1 MMRCSFCDSEFEY
14 NGKVFVKKD
23 GKPLFFCSGKCQ
35 KNMLKL
41 NRKSRDLKWVTSK
54 KK

>member
-1 MMRCSFCDSEFEY
+1 MRCSFCDSEFEY

-35 KNMLKL
+35 KNGLRAKRNKNIPKWL
-41 NRKSRDLKWVTSK
+41 NKP
-54 KK
+54 